1 MKPIFNKSKS
11 YWVSLL
17 QTRGLVRSTLREYD
31 QDKKIWGP
39 VSIVS
44 HKF

>member
-1 MKPIFNKSKS
+1 MKPIFSKNKS

-17 QTRGLVRSTLREYD
+17 QTRGSIWSFLREYD
-31 QDKKIWGP
+31 QDKKMCDP